1 MAITATWKISLR
13 RCGHALRHEAQIQ
26 QQERAPCL
34 GERITVSDTDGIVV
48 RAVVFC
54 FDPPLATEVGVYT
67 IQADEIEPR
76 GPASNTSAN
85 NDNQARRIKNPLS

>member
-1 MAITATWKISLR
+1 MRCDMAITWKISLR
-13 RCGHALRHEAQIQ
+13 RCGHALRHEAQTQ
-26 QQERAPCL
+26 QQERAPYL
-34 GERITVSDTDGIVV
+34 NETITVTDTDGTVL

-76 GPASNTSAN
+76 G
-85 NDNQARRIKNPLS
+85 